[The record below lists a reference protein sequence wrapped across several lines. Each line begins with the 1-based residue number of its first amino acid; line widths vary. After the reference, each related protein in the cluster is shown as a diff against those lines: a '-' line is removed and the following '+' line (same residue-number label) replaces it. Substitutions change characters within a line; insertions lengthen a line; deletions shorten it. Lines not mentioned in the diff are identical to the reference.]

1 MRKQVYQKRR
11 ARLRSLLIFCTAA
24 AILLALLLRTDRL
37 NPSGTLRSLRKKR
50 GPNNSPAGLMARQA
64 FPMVLQQEQF
74 QYSELCGADL
84 DQLLEM

>member
-37 NPSGTLRSLRKKR
+37 IRPELCAVCESETKQFA
-50 GPNNSPAGLMARQA
+50 AGLMADS
-64 FPMVLQQEQF
+64 V
-74 QYSELCGADL
+74 SEVSAAGTVSVQRLCGADL
-84 DQLLEM
+84 